1 MAAFL
6 NKPSDFFKPNAPNTN
21 PMELMPPSVFE
32 SSSQKR
38 SAKTQDDAWKDV
50 ACAKEEI
57 IKLKQEIE
65 NLRIERQRFATV
77 PETQAPKVHILHQ
90 PSAKEETKY
99 ADELI
104 SRQSREIENLK
115 SEIRSLQHEHKEN
128 MSEMERQMALQE
140 REANHRVSG
149 LEIAMRESEER
160 YEQQVDRLGH
170 QHQKE
175 VDDINSALDNTTR
188 ELSET
193 KSQYVAR
200 LRGLETEIES
210 LRSESAATIAQ
221 LEAEVRS
228 KTMLADN
235 QSQQISQLKTYIGET
250 EKTYQPAEVWRRER
264 ETLNNRIKIYAAE
277 KENLESNMELVN
289 IRLKSMSE
297 ILNVQEMELSK
308 AKSDSIS
315 SSKQE
320 GLLLTRWR
328 EKVFE
333 LLVQQKS
340 ADIVA
345 KKNEQNWREK
355 VKDLEEELSSCG
367 SRIQVLSHSLLEKN
381 AQLQIEQNN
390 CQRYQE
396 EITQAQQVALC
407 LDDHLSQ
414 NRTSAESLQQL
425 AQSVSDQFE
434 EKLKVLQDML
444 GTLQTH
450 GQRISFAGHR
460 VQMLQGQFARK
471 EALLRLQT
479 RSLDVGQ
486 EEAETRTSPR
496 ADTSHLSQEL
506 ERVIGERNLLANQIQ
521 QDAELLSH
529 KLDMARAEY
538 EGEITNL
545 KKTVEELDVTVLHK
559 SQTCSSLSDK
569 LEQTQTELD
578 EVKGQADI
586 LRSELAKH
594 EFAAQTA
601 LEEQKK
607 QDRNEYAEQLAEMDR
622 KLNEARREHTKAVV
636 SVRQLERQSGREK
649 ERLREEMQ
657 TLEEH
662 YKRQVDKLHHQL
674 TQVEKD
680 RNMMMATLRQ
690 EGLMSKMRC
699 ERGEPVTL
707 QCEEVETQPTAN
719 NKGEPITAV
728 LEDLRSLTAAVLEEG
743 DESEDDD
750 DEN

>member
-6 NKPSDFFKPNAPNTN
+6 NKPSDFFKPNVPNMN
-21 PMELMPPSVFE
+21 PLELMPPSVFE
-32 SSSQKR
+32 SSSQRKNV
-38 SAKTQDDAWKDV
+38 KTQEDPWQEV
-50 ACAKEEI
+50 ARAKEEFN
-57 IKLKQEIE
+57 KLKQEIE
-65 NLRIERQRFATV
+65 NLRIERQRSAVV
-77 PETQAPKVHILHQ
+77 PETQAPKVHIVHQ
-90 PSAKEETKY
+90 PSSKEETKY

-128 MSEMERQMALQE
+128 MSDVERQMALQE

-149 LEIAMRESEER
+149 LEMAVRESEER
-160 YEQQVDRLGH
+160 YEQQVDRLSH

-188 ELSET
+188 ELAET

-228 KTMLADN
+228 KSMLADN
-235 QSQQISQLKTYIGET
+235 QNQQILQLKTYIGET

-277 KENLESNMELVN
+277 KDNLESNMELVN

-297 ILNVQEMELSK
+297 ILNVQEAELSK
-308 AKSDSIS
+308 AKCENIS

-320 GLLLTRWR
+320 ALLLTRWR
-328 EKVFE
+328 DKVFA

-355 VKDLEEELSSCG
+355 VKHLEEQLVSSG
-367 SRIQVLSHSLLEKN
+367 SRVEVLTHSLMEKN
-381 AQLQIEQNN
+381 AQLQMEQNN

-407 LDDHLSQ
+407 LDDNLSQ
-414 NRTSAESLQQL
+414 NRTSAEGLQQL
-425 AQSVSDQFE
+425 AQSVSGQFE
-434 EKLKVLQDML
+434 EKLKVLQDMM
-444 GTLQTH
+444 GILQTH

-471 EALLRLQT
+471 EALLRLQAK
-479 RSLDVGQ
+479 SQDVDQ
-486 EEAETRTSPR
+486 ETETETSPR

-506 ERVIGERNLLANQIQ
+506 ERVLGERNLLASQIQ

-538 EGEITNL
+538 EGEITSL
-545 KKTVEELDVTVLHK
+545 KQTVEDLEVSVQQK
-559 SQTCSSLSDK
+559 SQTCASLSEK
-569 LEQTQTELD
+569 LEQTQMELD
-578 EVKGQADI
+578 DVKDRADV
-586 LRSELAKH
+586 LRSELAKQ
-594 EFAAQTA
+594 EFATQTA
-601 LEEQKK
+601 LEEQRK
-607 QDRNEYAEQLAEMDR
+607 QDRDEYAEQLAEMDR

-636 SVRQLERQSGREK
+636 SVRQLERQSGRER

-657 TLEEH
+657 TVEEH
-662 YKRQVDKLHHQL
+662 FKRQVDKLQQQL
-674 TQVEKD
+674 ILVEKE

-690 EGLMSKMRC
+690 EGLLSKVRC
-699 ERGEPVTL
+699 DRGEPVTL
-707 QCEEVETQPTAN
+707 QCEEVQTQPTAN
-719 NKGEPITAV
+719 SKGEPITSV

-743 DESEDDD
+743 DESEDEEEED
-750 DEN
+750 

>member
-21 PMELMPPSVFE
+21 PLELMPPSVFE

-38 SAKTQDDAWKDV
+38 SAKTQDDTWKDV

-65 NLRIERQRFATV
+65 NLRIERQRSAAV

-128 MSEMERQMALQE
+128 MSDMDRQMALQE

-160 YEQQVDRLGH
+160 YEQQVDRLSH

-200 LRGLETEIES
+200 LRGLESEIES
-210 LRSESAATIAQ
+210 LRSESETTIAQ

-264 ETLNNRIKIYAAE
+264 QTLNNRIKIYAAE

-297 ILNVQEMELSK
+297 ILNVQETELSK
-308 AKSDSIS
+308 AKSDNIS

-328 EKVFE
+328 EQVFK

-340 ADIVA
+340 EDIVA
-345 KKNEQNWREK
+345 KKNEQNWSEK
-355 VKDLEEELSSCG
+355 VKDLEEELASCG

-425 AQSVSDQFE
+425 AQSVSGQFE
-434 EKLKVLQDML
+434 EKLKVLQDMM

-471 EALLRLQT
+471 EALLRLQ
-479 RSLDVGQ
+479 SKSQDVDQ
-486 EEAETRTSPR
+486 EAETRTSPR

-506 ERVIGERNLLANQIQ
+506 EKVIGERNLLASQIQ

-529 KLDMARAEY
+529 KLDTARAEY
-538 EGEITNL
+538 EGEITSL
-545 KKTVEELDVTVLHK
+545 KKTVEDLEVMIHQK
-559 SQTCSSLSDK
+559 SQTCTSLSEK
-569 LEQTQTELD
+569 LEQTQAELD
-578 EVKGQADI
+578 EVNGRADV

-594 EFAAQTA
+594 EFATQTA
-601 LEEQKK
+601 LEDQRK
-607 QDRNEYAEQLAEMDR
+607 QDRDEYAEQLAEMDR

-649 ERLREEMQ
+649 ERMREETQ

-690 EGLMSKMRC
+690 EGLMSKVRC

-707 QCEEVETQPTAN
+707 QCEEVETQPTASS
-719 NKGEPITAV
+719 KGEPITAV

-750 DEN
+750 EEN